1 MLKQFNSNNKKL
13 NRIIPKIN
21 PNNLISADLT
31 GSLLAITIPSTTRFN
46 SNTKKLL
53 KAPIVLNYNKA
64 NDDLYLTASLEN
76 IELPTSASY
85 ESYIRTNSNTNI
97 IVNNRQSIIDFHNEI
112 LENSGRTIIR
122 TIDTFDDNQNTLTI
136 YNVALDYGTAG
147 VNSDN
152 FEIIVSG
159 LNIPGDY
166 TIKEVGNNV
175 VITLNDRYIDFDN
188 VILDDIYVIGKL
200 VDVPIATEDNFNIT
214 TEDGLD
220 III

>member
-46 SNTKKLL
+46 SNTKKLI

-76 IELPTSASY
+76 IELPSSASY
-85 ESYIRTNSNTNI
+85 ESYTRTNSNTNI
-97 IVNNRQSIIDFHNEI
+97 IVNNRQAIIDFHNEI
-112 LENSGRTIIR
+112 LENSGRNIIR
-122 TIDTFDDNQNTLTI
+122 TIDTFDNNQNTLTI

-152 FEIIVSG
+152 FEIIVYG
-159 LNIPGDY
+159 LNIPGNY
-166 TIKEVGNNV
+166 KIEEIGNNV

-188 VILDDIYVIGKL
+188 VILSDIYVIGKL
-200 VDVPIATEDNFNIT
+200 VDVPLATEDNFNIT